1 MGIFDRLSTLFRSN
15 INDLINRAENPEKML
30 NQLIV
35 DMRSQLAKAKQQVA
49 AAIADE
55 KRLSAQVDTEK
66 KSAEDWERRAVLAV
80 QEGRDD
86 LAKQALLRHNEHA
99 QGAVQLHE
107 TWVKHREETEKLKL
121 SLRQLNDRIEEAKR
135 KKNILIARQK
145 RAEAHKRIQET
156 MSSIG
161 DKSVFETFERM
172 TEQIEHEERKLI
184 AAAEVNEDL
193 SGDTLVKQFQS
204 LEVKAD
210 ADQQLIELKRKMG
223 LLPARWLGLTAA
235 VLATLAAVVGIGAL
249 LVPPVIDQTQA
260 LISGLPQ
267 TLTNIQNVIAAWA
280 REYPVLRN
288 TELANPQSGLVA
300 GLIDDATTFLRGSI
314 LPYVTAGGK
323 LFIEGASVVVMALYL
338 ARQPRL
344 YRDGIL
350 ALVSPKHRPVAARIL
365 DDLGATLR
373 AWVVGQLL
381 AMMVLAVLTA
391 LGLWVLG
398 VPYWLAFG
406 IFTGLVAVVPFFG
419 TLVSTLLPA
428 LFVVGTGD
436 WLRVLAV
443 IVLGVA
449 VHVVEANVVVPR
461 IMQRQVSLPP
471 VLTIPSVL
479 TMGTLIGVVGLVVA
493 GPLLAVTMVVVRRVV
508 QGQIYGDAEHFEPA
522 VLRTTSEFR
531 TPRTPTAA

>member
-1 MGIFDRLSTLFRSN
+1 LSGATFVALF
-15 INDLINRAENPEKML
+15 
-30 NQLIV
+30 
-35 DMRSQLAKAKQQVA
+35 VA
-49 AAIADE
+49 ALAIWFVIRVVEVLLLVFIAVLCTVY
-55 KRLSAQVDTEK
+55 LSAVTDVL
-66 KSAEDWERRAVLAV
+66 ERRFRLAR
-80 QEGRDD
+80 G
-86 LAKQALLRHNEHA
+86 
-99 QGAVQLHE
+99 
-107 TWVKHREETEKLKL
+107 
-121 SLRQLNDRIEEAKR
+121 
-135 KKNILIARQK
+135 
-145 RAEAHKRIQET
+145 
-156 MSSIG
+156 
-161 DKSVFETFERM
+161 
-172 TEQIEHEERKLI
+172 
-184 AAAEVNEDL
+184 
-193 SGDTLVKQFQS
+193 
-204 LEVKAD
+204 
-210 ADQQLIELKRKMG
+210 
-223 LLPARWLGLTAA
+223 LGLTAA

-249 LVPPVIDQTQA
+249 LAAPVIDQTQA

-267 TLTNIQNVIAAWA
+267 TLTNIQSEIARWA
-280 REYPVLRN
+280 SEYPVLRS
-288 TELANPQSGLVA
+288 TELANPQSGVVA
-300 GLIDDATTFLRGSI
+300 SLIDDAASFLQGSI

-323 LFIEGASVVVMALYL
+323 LFVEGASVVVMALYL
-338 ARQPRL
+338 ARQPRM

-381 AMMVLAVLTA
+381 AMMVLAILTA

-428 LFVVGTGD
+428 LFVVGTGE
-436 WLRVLAV
+436 WPRVLAV

-471 VLTIPSVL
+471 VLTIASVL

-493 GPLLAVTMVVVRRVV
+493 VPVLAVTIVIVRHIV
-508 QGQIYGDAEHFEPA
+508 QGEIYGDTEHFEPA

>member
-1 MGIFDRLSTLFRSN
+1 MSGATFVALF
-15 INDLINRAENPEKML
+15 
-30 NQLIV
+30 
-35 DMRSQLAKAKQQVA
+35 VA
-49 AAIADE
+49 ALAIWFVIRVVEVLLLVFIAALCAVY
-55 KRLSAQVDTEK
+55 LSAITDVL
-66 KSAEDWERRAVLAV
+66 ERRFRLAR
-80 QEGRDD
+80 G
-86 LAKQALLRHNEHA
+86 
-99 QGAVQLHE
+99 
-107 TWVKHREETEKLKL
+107 
-121 SLRQLNDRIEEAKR
+121 
-135 KKNILIARQK
+135 
-145 RAEAHKRIQET
+145 
-156 MSSIG
+156 
-161 DKSVFETFERM
+161 
-172 TEQIEHEERKLI
+172 
-184 AAAEVNEDL
+184 
-193 SGDTLVKQFQS
+193 
-204 LEVKAD
+204 
-210 ADQQLIELKRKMG
+210 
-223 LLPARWLGLTAA
+223 LGLTAA

-249 LVPPVIDQTQA
+249 LAAPVIDQTQA

-267 TLTNIQNVIAAWA
+267 TLTNIQNEIARWA

-288 TELANPQSGLVA
+288 TELANPESGVVA
-300 GLIDDATTFLRGSI
+300 SLIDDAAGFLRGSI

-344 YRDGIL
+344 YRDGIQG
-350 ALVSPKHRPVAARIL
+350 LVSPKHRPVAARIL
-365 DDLGATLR
+365 DDLGNTLR

-436 WLRVLAV
+436 WWRVLAV
-443 IVLGVA
+443 IVLGVV

-471 VLTIPSVL
+471 VLTIASVL

-493 GPLLAVTMVVVRRVV
+493 VPVLAVTMVVLRHVV
-508 QGQIYGDAEHFEPA
+508 QGEIYGDAEHVEPA

-531 TPRTPTAA
+531 TPRTSTAA